1 MREPPTT
8 PALSFPA
15 SLAERRSTL
24 AARLADRAT
33 PTEATLAVRELLDE
47 LLTLDLSRRSPR
59 QRQVDER
66 AVRIVRESA
75 GLLQAVR
82 ATAHW
87 AQPIGQ
93 AGGQTGRSGRPGRP
107 WRVLGLV
114 AVQLI
119 LSLGL
124 TALLF
129 GAIQR
134 GAAGGDAAFVLAL
147 VLAAGLVVLQGFT
160 GYRLLARPRAGRQ
173 IQDDRPE
180 IALSVDGQAVL
191 STLTQA
197 LLAVDQL
204 EQAVAAPAEETAA
217 TGAGLADYPEVL
229 RAIQQ
234 VYAARR
240 SDDPRR
246 AQQRAEGLR
255 ASLEQYGLALLDEWT
270 RDDPPPPEL
279 FTTQRS
285 LDPSS
290 TAYRVILPAVMAGD
304 DVIVPGRI
312 AAPADRAGAASAQ
325 AGRAANVAN
334 FDERSR

>member
-1 MREPPTT
+1 MREPPTP

-33 PTEATLAVRELLDE
+33 PTEASLAVRDLLDE

-59 QRQVDER
+59 QRQIDER
-66 AVRIVRESA
+66 ALRIVRESA

-87 AQPIGQ
+87 ARPTGQ
-93 AGGQTGRSGRPGRP
+93 ASARPGRPGRP
-107 WRVLGLV
+107 WRILGLV
-114 AVQLI
+114 AVQLM

-124 TALLF
+124 VALLF

-134 GAAGGDAAFVLAL
+134 GAAGGDGAFVLAL
-147 VLAAGLVVLQGFT
+147 VLAAGLVVLQVFT
-160 GYRLLARPRAGRQ
+160 GYRLLAPPRGARQ

-180 IALSVDGQAVL
+180 IMLSVDGQAVL

-204 EQAVAAPAEETAA
+204 EQAVAGPAEEIAA
-217 TGAGLADYPEVL
+217 TGSRLADYPEVL

-255 ASLEQYGLALLDEWT
+255 ASLEQYGLDLVDEWT
-270 RDDPPPPEL
+270 REEPPPPEL

-304 DVIVPGRI
+304 EVILPGRI

-325 AGRAANVAN
+325 AGRAANAAN
-334 FDERSR
+334 ADERSR